1 MPEFFPEM
9 EVRPEQA
16 EAIGRGLFAVAR
28 ADGQIHEREASL
40 INEFFASISGQAS
53 NLGAL
58 ERMSRIDGDALAQ
71 LLPSS
76 ELRQLFIKTALLVGY
91 ADSKLSSGESQL
103 IHEYA
108 AALKIDT
115 AQLATMETQVKEFL
129 LSHLSHLS
137 NVEAAAEVAHKL
149 KV

>member
-1 MPEFFPEM
+1 MLEYMELLAVFEASNRRMLPAKYAALSIEELQTRLSELRIKCGARRQPPAKKGEAMAEFFPEV

-58 ERMSRIDGDALAQ
+58 ERM
-71 LLPSS
+71 
-76 ELRQLFIKTALLVGY
+76 
-91 ADSKLSSGESQL
+91 
-103 IHEYA
+103 
-108 AALKIDT
+108 
-115 AQLATMETQVKEFL
+115 
-129 LSHLSHLS
+129 
-137 NVEAAAEVAHKL
+137 
-149 KV
+149 